1 MNKKLSQRFLGYV
14 FLAPYITLF
23 AAFLLLPL
31 CYGLLLSFFR
41 WEMISP
47 AGPEFIA
54 FGNYFEA
61 LTSEYFWKAIWATFR
76 FVIMTVPA
84 VVGLALLV
92 ACGINALPIKKQ
104 SFYRAVYFVPT
115 LLTISVAGILWCW
128 FYNREFGLFNAFLS
142 NFGVRLPWVTEQAFA
157 MKSIVL
163 MTVWWTMGGSMI
175 ILLAGLAGIPVQYY
189 EAASLDGA
197 NMWQRFRHITL
208 PTLKPVLLF
217 VIVMSIIASFQVFGQ
232 TYIITNGGPE
242 LSTRVAVHYI
252 YDTAFGEYRMGY
264 AGAMSWLLFLIIAV
278 FSVSQFWLMRDKK

>member
-104 SFYRAVYFVPT
+104 SFYQPFFEKQIHGNPSLQDQRNSMSHILHLKHLSHKYNTGHHA
-115 LLTISVAGILWCW
+115 LL
-128 FYNREFGLFNAFLS
+128 
-142 NFGVRLPWVTEQAFA
+142 
-157 MKSIVL
+157 
-163 MTVWWTMGGSMI
+163 
-175 ILLAGLAGIPVQYY
+175 
-189 EAASLDGA
+189 
-197 NMWQRFRHITL
+197 
-208 PTLKPVLLF
+208 
-217 VIVMSIIASFQVFGQ
+217 
-232 TYIITNGGPE
+232 
-242 LSTRVAVHYI
+242 
-252 YDTAFGEYRMGY
+252 RMGRQ
-264 AGAMSWLLFLIIAV
+264 V
-278 FSVSQFWLMRDKK
+278 